1 MVKTSKD
8 YRKSDFKL
16 FIDYKTRWK
25 DMDCIGHVNNATF
38 LTFVESA
45 RLELVQKW
53 GYENVPIIMASIKID
68 YLQQLKHPA
77 DLEIGQS
84 VSRIGNTSFDILTG
98 IFKKSDDFP
107 ITISTTTLVCFDYKT
122 QKPIKVHR
130 EILDF
135 EKD

>member
-1 MVKTSKD
+1 MAQTSKD
-8 YRKSDFKL
+8 YRRSDFKF
-16 FIDYKTRWK
+16 FIEYKTRWK

-98 IFKKSDDFP
+98 IFKKDDDFP
-107 ITISTTTLVCFDYKT
+107 ITLSTTTLVCFDYKT

-135 EKD
+135 AYE

>member
-1 MVKTSKD
+1 MAQTSKD
-8 YRKSDFKL
+8 YRRSDFKF
-16 FIDYKTRWK
+16 FIEYKTRWK

-77 DLEIGQS
+77 DLEIGQC

-98 IFKKSDDFP
+98 IFKKDDDFP
-107 ITISTTTLVCFDYKT
+107 ITLSTTTLVCFDYKT

-135 EKD
+135 AYE